1 MAVFN
6 WYQEVQKVSFYEGM
20 GGMSAQATKKDIKT
34 KKSRQR
40 QGRSFR
46 CQAQEK
52 ESTMIRVE
60 ILLLIATVRLP
71 KLHRRILLLVLIGMV
86 SAEDIRK

>member
-1 MAVFN
+1 MI
-6 WYQEVQKVSFYEGM
+6 FYEGM
-20 GGMSAQATKKDIKT
+20 GGMSAQATKKDINT

-60 ILLLIATVRLP
+60 ILLLILATVRLP
-71 KLHRRILLLVLIGMV
+71 KLHRRIPLLILTGMM
-86 SAEDIRK
+86 SAEDIRKKWL